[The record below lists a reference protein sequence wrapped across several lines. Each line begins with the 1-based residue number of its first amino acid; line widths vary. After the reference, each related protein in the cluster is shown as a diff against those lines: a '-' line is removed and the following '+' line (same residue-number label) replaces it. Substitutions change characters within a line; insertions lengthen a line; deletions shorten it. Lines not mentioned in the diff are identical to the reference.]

1 VPALRAAGVSRIDA
15 MVLSHEDLDHI
26 GGALTILETF
36 EVDALHS
43 SLPATHPLNALAASS
58 RCAAGQA
65 WTWDGVRFEFLHPV
79 AGRSYKRNDG
89 SCVLRIATAGGSM
102 LLTGDIER
110 VAEAVLVSSQPQAL
124 PADIL
129 IVPHHGSRTSS
140 TEPFIAAVA
149 PRWAIVTAGYRNRF
163 GHPNAELLAR
173 YGRAGARVARTDL
186 DGAVTVSLD
195 HQVSVATE
203 RARRGRYWL
212 Q

>member
-1 VPALRAAGVSRIDA
+1 

-26 GGALTILETF
+26 GGALTLLETF
-36 EVDALHS
+36 EVGELHS
-43 SLPATHPLNALAASS
+43 SLPPPHPLNALAAAR

-65 WTWDGVRFEFLHPV
+65 WTWDGVRFEFLHP
-79 AGRSYKRNDG
+79 APGRSYKRNDG
-89 SCVLRIATAGGSM
+89 SCVLRIATGGGAM

-110 VAEAVLVSSQPQAL
+110 AAEAILVSTQPVK
-124 PADIL
+124 ADVL
-129 IVPHHGSRTSS
+129 LVPHHGSRTSS

-163 GHPNAELLAR
+163 GHPNAQVLER
-173 YGRAGARVARTDL
+173 YGRAGVQVARTDL
-186 DGAVTVSLD
+186 DGAVSVSLD
-195 HQVSVATE
+195 SEITLATE